1 MNLHLGPGVS
11 ISTPD
16 VLMGSAEKLH
26 SHGIVTALWT
36 MRVICLA
43 LLPAVS
49 PPPPHSCSPPTH
61 QGLTAGARLHVT
73 ESLSQEGEMP
83 PPLHFPAAF
92 RAWFV
97 LAGLK
102 GRRVLA
108 CFQRGVLYMCIPSV
122 AKLPQEQHIL
132 SVPLPCPACARCLC
146 QGRILTWP
154 CGGSNALP
162 LYTQVQCQLPML
174 VWVQ

>member
-1 MNLHLGPGVS
+1 MQRKRKPYLWYIGKINKEMGRNEAFLLMNLHLGPGVS

-61 QGLTAGARLHVT
+61 
-73 ESLSQEGEMP
+73 
-83 PPLHFPAAF
+83 
-92 RAWFV
+92 
-97 LAGLK
+97 
-102 GRRVLA
+102 
-108 CFQRGVLYMCIPSV
+108 
-122 AKLPQEQHIL
+122 
-132 SVPLPCPACARCLC
+132 
-146 QGRILTWP
+146 
-154 CGGSNALP
+154 
-162 LYTQVQCQLPML
+162 
-174 VWVQ
+174 